1 MVGTLNF
8 TFGGTDMKVMIL
20 TCSPNTEGL
29 TAACGEAARG
39 GVEAAGAEVVVVRL
53 NDLNIGKCQAC
64 NNGWG
69 TCLKEHRCQVEDDFQ
84 ALQAKMG
91 EMDGYVIVTPVYLW
105 DMSESL
111 KTFFDRLR
119 RCEYPARQGKNN
131 VEGKPFI
138 CVAAAG
144 GTGNGTLNCLASMER
159 VFQHMNHIRPEQFE
173 YVGVTRRTRS
183 YMLEAL
189 RAAAQNLVAQNARPA

>member
-1 MVGTLNF
+1 V
-8 TFGGTDMKVMIL
+8 KVMIL
-20 TCSPNTEGL
+20 TCSPNREGL
-29 TAACGEAARG
+29 TAACGKAATEG
-39 GVEAAGAEVVVVRL
+39 IEAAGGDAVVVRL

-84 ALQAKMG
+84 ALHKTVG
-91 EMDGYVIVTPVYLW
+91 EVDGYVIVTPVYLW

-119 RCEYPARQGKNN
+119 RCEFTAAR
-131 VEGKPFI
+131 EGSSDFEAKPFV

-144 GTGNGTLNCLASMER
+144 GTGNGTVNCLASMER
-159 VFQHMNHIRPEQFE
+159 VMVHMNHTRPEKFE
-173 YVGVTRRTRS
+173 YIGVTRRTRG
-183 YMLEAL
+183 YILEAI
-189 RAAAQNLVAQNARPA
+189 RAAGQNLVSEGSRPS